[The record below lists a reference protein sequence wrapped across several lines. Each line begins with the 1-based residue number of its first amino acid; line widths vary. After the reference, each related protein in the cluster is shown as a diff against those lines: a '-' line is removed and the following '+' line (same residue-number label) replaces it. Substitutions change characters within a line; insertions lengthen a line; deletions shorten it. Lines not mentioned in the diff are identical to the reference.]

1 MREHSWMRSTKEFFY
16 FVRLPFSSDCGIYPR
31 DKNTLVVFDFFFKKE
46 SIFPLPVSTV
56 PFKGKSL

>member
-31 DKNTLVVFDFFFKKE
+31 DKNTLVVFDFFFR
-46 SIFPLPVSTV
+46 
-56 PFKGKSL
+56 KGKYISTSRFDRSL

>member
-1 MREHSWMRSTKEFFY
+1 MRRSTKKLFY

-31 DKNTLVVFDFFFKKE
+31 DKNMLVVFDFFFKKE

>member
-1 MREHSWMRSTKEFFY
+1 MRRSTKKLLY